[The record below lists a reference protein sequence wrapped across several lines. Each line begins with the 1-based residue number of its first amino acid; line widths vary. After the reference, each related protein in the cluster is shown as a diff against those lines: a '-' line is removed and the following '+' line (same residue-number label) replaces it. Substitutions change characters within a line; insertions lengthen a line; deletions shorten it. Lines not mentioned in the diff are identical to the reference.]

1 MSLKELQDVF
11 FQDPRWLEME
21 DLILKYIEP
30 LLDMSTIDLKQPAEH
45 VKAEIIGRQLA
56 YKSLRDFLDSTKVV
70 SKSLKEI
77 KNQFE

>member
-70 SKSLKEI
+70 SKTLKEI